1 MKKAAIF
8 DMDGT
13 LVANS
18 PIHIRAFEIFC
29 ARYDVTDWREKL
41 ANGFGMGND
50 DIMRLVM
57 SEEVIREKGLAALAD
72 EKEAIYREIYAP
84 DIRPVEGLKE
94 LLERLRAAGIP
105 CAVGSSG
112 CKANV
117 DFVLDSCAIRPY
129 FDAAISGDMV
139 SRCKPDPEIYLTA
152 AAALGVSPLM
162 ACMVM
167 GAVYINVSDDDRLFK
182 QLNYFSPP
190 FLLVFFVRSGM
201 SFRLDTLFDASARVA
216 GVPLLLIGCLYFFVR
231 ILGKYLGA
239 FLGCKICKKP
249 NRTTNT
255 LGLAL
260 IPQAGVAIGLAEL
273 AARTIGGET
282 GIIIQTVI
290 MSSSILYEL
299 IGPAMAKLAL
309 VLSGS
314 IGGGESLPIKE
325 PGQSRRDELIER
337 MNAIQAEIDRE
348 NYARSEEEK
357 AFSAAAEEDIPEYAP
372 RDRNRKFINRR

>member
-29 ARYDVTDWREKL
+29 ARYGVTDWREKL

-57 SEEVIREKGLAALAD
+57 PEEVIREKGLAALAD

-139 SRCKPDPEIYLTA
+139 SRCKPDPEIY
-152 AAALGVSPLM
+152 S
-162 ACMVM
+162 
-167 GAVYINVSDDDRLFK
+167 K
-182 QLNYFSPP
+182 QRGGP
-190 FLLVFFVRSGM
+190 
-201 SFRLDTLFDASARVA
+201 A
-216 GVPLLLIGCLYFFVR
+216 
-231 ILGKYLGA
+231 
-239 FLGCKICKKP
+239 
-249 NRTTNT
+249 
-255 LGLAL
+255 
-260 IPQAGVAIGLAEL
+260 QAGSWPSRPLCRAKSWSAGRWPTGSSIHSPTSTTSAPCWPKTAGRRREY
-273 AARTIGGET
+273 AARTASATPE
-282 GIIIQTVI
+282 
-290 MSSSILYEL
+290 
-299 IGPAMAKLAL
+299 PA
-309 VLSGS
+309 GRH
-314 IGGGESLPIKE
+314 
-325 PGQSRRDELIER
+325 RRR
-337 MNAIQAEIDRE
+337 
-348 NYARSEEEK
+348 
-357 AFSAAAEEDIPEYAP
+357 FS
-372 RDRNRKFINRR
+372 